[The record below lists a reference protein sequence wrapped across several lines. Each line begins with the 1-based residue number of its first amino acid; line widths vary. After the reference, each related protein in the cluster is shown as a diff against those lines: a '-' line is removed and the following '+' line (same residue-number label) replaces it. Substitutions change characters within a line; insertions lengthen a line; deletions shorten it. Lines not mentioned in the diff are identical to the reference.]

1 MGTIRV
7 GAGLL
12 DVSLVES
19 VFVVRESA
27 PVVEAIFKLH
37 FPQAQVVLDMTYGK
51 GRFWKWEHPF
61 KVVGVDIDPKDERAL
76 RGDSRHTGILPGKI
90 DVCVIDP
97 PFMHAGLRTTVHG
110 DYNDASE
117 GESNQQGNLGSQT
130 DVLDLYTALL
140 TEAHRLGAAVLVKCK
155 DTIQAGKLVLASHNI
170 AAALN
175 TVGYD
180 VIDKAVMIPTG
191 PLVTDPKWGA
201 QQHFRRRESYFFVGR
216 RAKK

>member
-12 DVSLVES
+12 GVTLVES

-27 PVVEAIFKLH
+27 PVVEAIFALH

-97 PFMHAGLRTTVHG
+97 PFMHASLRTTVHG
-110 DYNDASE
+110 DYNDVSE
-117 GESNQQGNLGSQT
+117 GDSNQEGMLKNQAA
-130 DVLDLYTALL
+130 VLDLYKALL
-140 TEAHRLGAAVLVKCK
+140 TEAHRLEAAVLIKCK
-155 DTIQAGKLVLASHNI
+155 DT
-170 AAALN
+170 
-175 TVGYD
+175 
-180 VIDKAVMIPTG
+180 
-191 PLVTDPKWGA
+191 
-201 QQHFRRRESYFFVGR
+201 
-216 RAKK
+216 